1 MTPRLIVA
9 LLTIAKE
16 ANNWPQTRHLR
27 DEALRELSEAHV
39 STVDH
44 IIPVMIVKDDEAEA
58 EPPHREAQSPSTRMP
73 RGMT

>member
-16 ANNWPQTRHLR
+16 ARQWPQTRHLTE
-27 DEALRELSEAHV
+27 EALRELASAHV

-44 IIPVMIVKDDEAEA
+44 IIPVMLIKDEADA
-58 EPPHREAQSPSTRMP
+58 EPPPRAASTSIP
-73 RGMT
+73 RGTQ

>member
-16 ANNWPQTRHLR
+16 AGSWPQTRHLR

-39 STVDH
+39 STVEM
-44 IIPVMIVKDDEAEA
+44 IQPVLIVNDEKADA
-58 EPPHREAQSPSTRMP
+58 EPAARRTS
-73 RGMT
+73 